1 MRTAVYEMKEL
12 ERLTFRKGDG
22 VVIGAVIL
30 AAVGLLLFFLVSA
43 GGGEAKTVRIYRN
56 GEMIREIP
64 LAEDAEYFVTGTY
77 ENRVTVRDGRAAV
90 TESSCPGADCV
101 HSGWISQAGRS
112 IVCLPNRVEVRI
124 EGSAADDDVDAVIR

>member
-1 MRTAVYEMKEL
+1 MREQ

-22 VVIGAVIL
+22 VAIGAVIL
-30 AAVGLLLFFLVSA
+30 TALALLAFFLASA
-43 GGGEAKTVRIYRN
+43 GNEEAKSVRIYRN
-56 GEMIREIP
+56 GEMIREMP
-64 LAEDAEYFVTGTY
+64 LTENGEYLVTGIY
-77 ENRVTVRDGRAAV
+77 ENRIEIRDGKAAI
-90 TESSCPGADCV
+90 TRSSCPGEDCV